1 MLDAEK
7 DIIHG
12 LIFLMLG
19 LYDLDFYRKVKTSH
33 AKSSAPRMKKRK
45 RFLLKFMQQTQRK
58 NFFITK
64 TMTVMKQKTKLLYIT
79 ARPNSTSSTGS
90 ASSDLRQG
98 NLGGILGIHHPAGRI
113 GMAYHR
119 HDGRMGCVADRP
131 SGRLDHRHCHSVVEV
146 LYITDFSRN

>member
-1 MLDAEK
+1 
-7 DIIHG
+7 
-12 LIFLMLG
+12 
-19 LYDLDFYRKVKTSH
+19 
-33 AKSSAPRMKKRK
+33 
-45 RFLLKFMQQTQRK
+45 
-58 NFFITK
+58 
-64 TMTVMKQKTKLLYIT
+64 MTVMKQKTKLLYIT

>member
-19 LYDLDFYRKVKTSH
+19 LYDLAFYRKVKTSH
-33 AKSSAPRMKKRK
+33 AKSSAPRMKKKRK
-45 RFLLKFMQQTQRK
+45 VSPKVHAANPEK
-58 NFFITK
+58 EFFITK

-146 LYITDFSRN
+146 LYIIDFSRS